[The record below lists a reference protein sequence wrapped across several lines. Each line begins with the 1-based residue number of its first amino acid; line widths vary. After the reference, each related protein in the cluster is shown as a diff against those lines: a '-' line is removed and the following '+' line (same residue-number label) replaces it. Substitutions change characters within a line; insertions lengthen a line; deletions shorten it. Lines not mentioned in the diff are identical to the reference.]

1 MSDRITAKRIMS
13 TTKLQLGKRLRK
25 LRTAQHISIRTLAAR
40 TNFSPSFISQIEKGR
55 ASPSIASLER
65 IAAVLDTSLGGFF
78 TPDISDDIRISRY
91 SDREELVSSWS
102 RAKIQALGPMG
113 GSTKNEAVM
122 ITLLPHGRSGKRPYA
137 HSGEEFGLI
146 FEGEITLTLGSEIHT
161 LRRGD
166 AVTFGSDIPHLWEN
180 RTRQTSRVVI
190 VSPRFAH

>member
-1 MSDRITAKRIMS
+1 MA
-13 TTKLQLGKRLRK
+13 TTKLQLGKRLRE

-78 TPDISDDIRISRY
+78 TSEIPDDIRIIRY

-102 RAKIQALGPMG
+102 RAKIQALGPMAG
-113 GSTKNEAVM
+113 GKTEAVM

-180 RTRQTSRVVI
+180 RTRKTSRVVI